1 MDRRE
6 LAALTDFVLT
16 VVWPSRTFTVVNNPA
31 GQSVFPVRGTWN
43 TTHDL
48 PMVWV
53 NGNRLVGTATLTAA
67 SQVTISPA
75 APNGAQVIVLVH
87 PGSGSGYLP
96 RNPAGASMLGAL
108 SMGNQRITDLAA
120 SVNPNDAVRRADVEA
135 IVNTLIGANYVL
147 RAGSTM
153 TGPLVLP
160 APVAWTDEGG
170 DANGTPLEAAARR
183 NEVVRKA
190 HTGTQ
195 TVVGKLATAATVD
208 EDPDVT
214 LTTKGWVTSRVS
226 STPTARLRRP
236 NVSLATNS
244 DFVDMNLYDHT
255 MTMWIYA
262 GDGFMPTMERLPNEA
277 YRLKVVYHEDGGDN
291 FTYAE
296 PTGPLLP
303 VGDKIE
309 YFGMMRPYAK
319 AYTQTNIHTFGS
331 HVEMSNERISIVRYN
346 YSGIGYNNAVY
357 HHWAP
362 AFFEIEPGRI
372 YVGGVHSRT
381 ANINGEPTLQ
391 LTDTPADN
399 QWRALFALSYLAG
412 TVNLL
417 FKIAPAE
424 TFTMHGLSLR
434 RYAVSIKRQHD
445 AGGAYHTVSNN
456 YHVGITE
463 SDFITYVG

>member
-16 VVWPSRTFTVVNNPA
+16 VVWPSRTFTVVNHPA

-48 PMVWV
+48 PLVWV

-75 APNGAQVIVLVH
+75 APNGAHVIVLVH

-120 SVNPNDAVRRADVEA
+120 SVNPNDAVRRSDVEA

-147 RAGSTM
+147 RAGSAM

-170 DANGTPLEAAARR
+170 DTNGTPLGAAARR

-208 EDPDVT
+208 DDPATT
-214 LTTKGWVTSRVS
+214 LTTKGWVLARVGAVA
-226 STPTARLRRP
+226 PRLR
-236 NVSLATNS
+236 VVTDGAATNS
-244 DFVDMNLYDHT
+244 SALDTTTSGAVYTVYVYHCGDGLVSELADINAPGDPVTETISSEAIAASNLTNSLTLTGEFISRYNNLQPDPLYLYTPTLVLTPTKITGNPSTGNVCVSGVVKRYGSGGSTNMALLSAIPGDGTWRNVADAYTYGGSDGSNVLLECKADAPTTYTIGPAGYVLTRWAVQFRGT
-255 MTMWIYA
+255 MTN
-262 GDGFMPTMERLPNEA
+262 G
-277 YRLKVVYHEDGGDN
+277 
-291 FTYAE
+291 
-296 PTGPLLP
+296 
-303 VGDKIE
+303 
-309 YFGMMRPYAK
+309 
-319 AYTQTNIHTFGS
+319 
-331 HVEMSNERISIVRYN
+331 
-346 YSGIGYNNAVY
+346 
-357 HHWAP
+357 
-362 AFFEIEPGRI
+362 PGRF
-372 YVGGVHSRT
+372 
-381 ANINGEPTLQ
+381 
-391 LTDTPADN
+391 
-399 QWRALFALSYLAG
+399 RASYLANAAMPRIL
-412 TVNLL
+412 TV
-417 FKIAPAE
+417 
-424 TFTMHGLSLR
+424 
-434 RYAVSIKRQHD
+434 Y
-445 AGGAYHTVSNN
+445 
-456 YHVGITE
+456 
-463 SDFITYVG
+463 